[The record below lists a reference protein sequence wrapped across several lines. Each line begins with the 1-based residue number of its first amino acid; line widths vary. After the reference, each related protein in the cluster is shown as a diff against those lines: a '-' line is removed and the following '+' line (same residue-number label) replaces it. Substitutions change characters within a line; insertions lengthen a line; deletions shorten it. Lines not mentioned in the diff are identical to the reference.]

1 MRSGELI
8 RDSNKMGWQ
17 EFQVV
22 ALPGMQVVEFDEMP
36 RKARNKLLRVSKE
49 VREEEERIIR
59 MKRAWVEKQMKATE
73 EAFYGTPHWGAW
85 DSSLT
90 PEVCLPPSVCGPIPG
105 PHVWGCQNLI

>member
-1 MRSGELI
+1 M
-8 RDSNKMGWQ
+8 
-17 EFQVV
+17 V

-85 DSSLT
+85 DSSLKY
-90 PEVCLPPSVCGPIPG
+90 VFRSQFVDLSPG
-105 PHVWGCQNLI
+105 PKLGGVKI